1 MPVASPGGMTSRPL
15 FTPEDRAA
23 LLRVARPERL
33 RSRQYVYHQGDP
45 AHAVYLIDSGMVKLA
60 RLTDDAREMI
70 LEFLGPGEVFG
81 AADFLER
88 PMTEEFAQ
96 ALEPTTVQVIRRPD
110 FEALAE
116 RRPSILV
123 AVSRMLGRRSRD
135 FVVRLA
141 DMVSKDARHRLAD
154 LLDGLADHFGVPTD
168 GGVAF
173 PGRLTHVDLGN
184 YIGSARETVTEAL
197 SDFAKDERIRRK
209 GRKII
214 VTRRLGEEGAAEAEN
229 PEADLRRRA

>member
-1 MPVASPGGMTSRPL
+1 MTSRPL
-15 FTPEDRAA
+15 FTPEDHAA
-23 LLRVARPERL
+23 LLTVGRPERL
-33 RSRQYVYHQGDP
+33 RSRQYVFHQGDP
-45 AHAVYLIDSGMVKLA
+45 ARAVYLIDSGMVKLA

-81 AADFLER
+81 AVDFLDK
-88 PMTEEFAQ
+88 PVTEEFAQ
-96 ALEPTTVQVIRRPD
+96 ALEPTTVQVIRRAD

-116 RRPSILV
+116 RRPTLLV
-123 AVSRMLGRRSRD
+123 AVSRMLGRRSRN
-135 FVVRLA
+135 FVMRLS

-154 LLDGLADHFGVPTD
+154 LLEGLADHFGVPAD

-197 SDFAKDERIRRK
+197 SGFARDQLIRRK
-209 GRKII
+209 GRRII
-214 VTRRLGEEGAAEAEN
+214 VTRRLRDAGETEARN
-229 PEADLRRRA
+229 LDTALRRRA